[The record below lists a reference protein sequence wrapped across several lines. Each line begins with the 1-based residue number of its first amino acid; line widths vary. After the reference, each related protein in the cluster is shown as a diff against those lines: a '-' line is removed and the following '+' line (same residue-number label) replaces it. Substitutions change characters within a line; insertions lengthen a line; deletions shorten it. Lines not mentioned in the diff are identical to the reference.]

1 MNLGRARAIGLLPLF
16 AWGEH
21 LIPLRMGGQE
31 RPSGTAYCVG
41 TVDLKCR
48 ASRRTNFCLDQRPPQ
63 LGSLESEVVEWN
75 TAEFHSLTFA
85 TEPDWRSERD
95 RIWHK
100 GTQEELLEG
109 RQHAKES

>member
-1 MNLGRARAIGLLPLF
+1 
-16 AWGEH
+16 
-21 LIPLRMGGQE
+21 MGVQE
-31 RPSGTAYCVG
+31 RRSGTAYCVG
-41 TVDLKCR
+41 TVDLKYH